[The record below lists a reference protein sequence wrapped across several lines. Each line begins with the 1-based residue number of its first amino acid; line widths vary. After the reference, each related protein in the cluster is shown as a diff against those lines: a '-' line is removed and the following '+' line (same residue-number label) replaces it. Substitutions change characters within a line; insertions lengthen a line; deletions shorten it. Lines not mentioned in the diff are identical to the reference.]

1 MDKITAKKI
10 LSDAVEIAL
19 LAKRFNRTY
28 GGLLNNFYDGMIHLD
43 GYSGKATEIIDA
55 MQLTRSYM
63 PYCNHIIVKFK
74 FDGITFEY
82 FDYSEE
88 GDTDADRD

>member
-28 GGLLNNFYDGMIHLD
+28 GDLLNNVYDGMIHFD

-63 PYCNHIIVKFK
+63 PYGNHILVKFK
-74 FDGITFEY
+74 FDGITFVY
-82 FDYSEE
+82 FDYMKE
-88 GDTDADRD
+88 GE